1 MTDMTHVPGGTSR
14 PSLKSVVAGWRSRAA
29 QWRTYNKTVNE
40 LSALS
45 DRDLADIGLNRSM
58 IPDVARETAHVMPMH
73 G

>member
-1 MTDMTHVPGGTSR
+1 MTDMTHVPAGTTR
-14 PSLKSVVAGWRSRAA
+14 LSLKSVIASWRTRTL
-29 QWRTYNKTVNE
+29 QWRAYTKTTKE

-58 IPDVARETAHVMPMH
+58 IPDVARETAHLMPMN